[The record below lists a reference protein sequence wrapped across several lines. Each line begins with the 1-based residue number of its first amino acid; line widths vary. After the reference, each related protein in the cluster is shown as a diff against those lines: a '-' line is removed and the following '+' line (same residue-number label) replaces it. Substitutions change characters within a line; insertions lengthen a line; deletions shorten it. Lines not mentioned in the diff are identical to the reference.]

1 MSDERRGRV
10 NLLER
15 LRAEAP
21 PPEAPSPA
29 PTAAPRVD
37 EASVEAPTSLDAPEL
52 AAEVAALRAERC
64 GHGKPLAECA
74 PCLMQL
80 FLPRQFSLMVLVGGL
95 YSAWPLRCDECAAP
109 ATHETPE
116 DGSDLALC
124 GAHAGAHRDA
134 AAIPG
139 AQHLDAVARL
149 VARSAA
155 G

>member
-1 MSDERRGRV
+1 MIDERRGRV

-21 PPEAPSPA
+21 PEAPTPA
-29 PTAAPRVD
+29 PTAAPRAD
-37 EASVEAPTSLDAPEL
+37 DTPMEAPTSLESPEL
-52 AAEVAALRAERC
+52 APEVAALHAERC

-95 YSAWPLRCDECAAP
+95 YSAWPLRCDECGAP

-124 GAHAGAHRDA
+124 TAHGRAHADA
-134 AAIPG
+134 TAIPG
-139 AQHLDAVARL
+139 AQYVDAVAAL
-149 VARSAA
+149 VGRVTR
-155 G
+155 